1 MHFDAKTATEHTPA
15 HPKSGF
21 VGEFLRTCPSHVT
34 DTLQGYLVPLELWVA
49 QVSRKAAL
57 NSTPRHSR
65 LLKPAGAGLVATFA
79 LLALTFSLPLSLS
92 PSVSSPLPSP
102 RLLSVSRSLSLVLCL
117 SFSVSLSLD
126 LLFSFSRSRVP
137 AFSVSLLLPCSLSFS
152 RVVRAARRKNTCRVN
167 T

>member
-79 LLALTFSLPLSLS
+79 LLALTFSLPLSLFLHLCLLLYL
-92 PSVSSPLPSP
+92 PLAF
-102 RLLSVSRSLSLVLCL
+102 SLSLVLCL
-117 SFSVSLSLD
+117 SFSVSLSLS
-126 LLFSFSRSRVP
+126 LF
-137 AFSVSLLLPCSLSFS
+137 L
-152 RVVRAARRKNTCRVN
+152 
-167 T
+167 